1 MEDQAEQHQKWWQQL
16 KQHRVAIEVVAI
28 VFVVVI
34 VLIIAGYW
42 LDWTGFNGYK
52 KLFWNARRSCCMA
65 KRAR

>member
-52 KLFWNARRSCCMA
+52 KLFWNGAP
-65 KRAR
+65 